1 MSALPG
7 QIRAVCLVAF
17 GNEALRD
24 SDKVWA
30 RESPHLQFI
39 EVNMVEGIIM
49 LVGDEAPL
57 AGCMRRPKL
66 LRWESSKYTR
76 WVKTQPCCGC
86 GNPADDPHHIINSGL
101 GLGGIGTKTHDLFVI
116 PLCRRC
122 HDELHRDVGGWEQRN
137 GSQLVLL
144 VQFLN
149 RALGIGAIIKA

>member
-1 MSALPG
+1 MSLKSNRGA
-7 QIRAVCLVAF
+7 AV
-17 GNEALRD
+17 EAVIPQPVIKL
-24 SDKVWA
+24 A
-30 RESPHLQFI
+30 A
-39 EVNMVEGIIM
+39 
-49 LVGDEAPL
+49 DEAPA
-57 AGCMRRPKL
+57 AGFMLRPKFQ
-66 LRWESSKYTR
+66 RWESGKYTR

-122 HDELHRDVGGWEQRN
+122 HDELHRDMSGWEQRN

-149 RALGIGAIIKA
+149 RVLGIGAIVKA